1 MGIRI
6 LVEVGIVSRKREVV
20 LIIMGY
26 GQGKE

>member
-20 LIIMGY
+20 IIMGY